1 MEEDM
6 LQEKKNNI
14 KLWIHRQLKLD
25 SNCVI
30 LLSEV
35 NCREDCED
43 KETIVLVMKDCEND
57 AKVFRLKK
65 CMSEISEENVANLLA
80 NNVAF
85 EKEHFI
91 QPCSKLIKKLF

>member
-1 MEEDM
+1 MDED
-6 LQEKKNNI
+6 LHQKKKDKI
-14 KLWIHRQLKLD
+14 KLWIHKELKLD

-35 NCREDCED
+35 NCKEDCED
-43 KETIVLVMKDCEND
+43 KETIVLVMKDCDND
-57 AKVFRLKK
+57 ARVFRLKK
-65 CMSEISEENVANLLA
+65 CLSEISEDNVANLLS